1 MAAVFV
7 SMTFIWTDLPE
18 LSQEVRD
25 YFISRIGTNSVAPT
39 PQYEPEAPSPVSLSP
54 KGLSKLGCGLEGQT
68 ADKVLADRC

>member
-7 SMTFIWTDLPE
+7 SMSFIWTDLPE
-18 LSQEVRD
+18 LSQVRPD
-25 YFISRIGTNSVAPT
+25 FVTFVGMSSVAPT
-39 PQYEPEAPSPVSLSP
+39 LQYEPEAPSPVSLSP